1 MKVIADNAEQKKS
14 TETLLVVLAWIVA
27 VVVLCSFPLLAL
39 LGY

>member
-14 TETLLVVLAWIVA
+14 TETLIVAAAWVVA
-27 VVVLCSFPLLAL
+27 VVILCAFPALAL